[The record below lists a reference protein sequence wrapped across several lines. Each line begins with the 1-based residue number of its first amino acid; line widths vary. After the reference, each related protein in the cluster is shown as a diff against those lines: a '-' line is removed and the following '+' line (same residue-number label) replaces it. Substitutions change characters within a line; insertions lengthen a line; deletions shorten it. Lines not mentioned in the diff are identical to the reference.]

1 MYICV
6 YSLELR
12 KLMQEKNNSEI
23 CIDYM
28 VRSGLKTTLAFRFH
42 RGRHAVLHVKDALP
56 PQSPE
61 ATLNKES
68 EPKLPLEFSQMP
80 DIPQTDILGT

>member
-12 KLMQEKNNSEI
+12 KLMQEKNKFEI
-23 CIDYM
+23 CIDYV
-28 VRSGLKTTLAFRFH
+28 VRSGLKTTLVFRFH
-42 RGRHAVLHVKDALP
+42 RGRHAVLHMKGAPP

-61 ATLNKES
+61 SN
-68 EPKLPLEFSQMP
+68 
-80 DIPQTDILGT
+80 I